1 MSFADEC
8 RRNFYHPKDANV
20 SMGAEIGFIRSLC
33 FYAALNKSRAYEYD
47 LSKYSKLQQQDVIA
61 ALEADGFE
69 VEELLVPRNC
79 ILIMW

>member
-20 SMGAEIGFIRSLC
+20 SIGAEIGFIRSLC
-33 FYAALNKSRAYEYD
+33 FYAALDKIRAYEYD
-47 LSKYSKLQQQDVIA
+47 LSRYNSLQKQDVIA

-69 VEELLVPRNC
+69 VEELLQPKNM
-79 ILIMW
+79 ILICW